1 MDTKKN
7 IILDL
12 DTGVDDSIALALAAI
27 DPSVNLLGVTATFG
41 NVATDV
47 GSRNALDVLALV
59 GRTDVPVYE
68 GAYHALTQKSF
79 HPHEVS
85 ARIHGRNGVGQ
96 VSFPRSSREVE
107 TEGAIDFIIRSMRSY
122 GGDLTIVTTGPSTNL
137 ATVLQR
143 EPGLCSWKGKVV
155 VMGGALT
162 VRGNVNHFAEANI
175 SQDPEAAKL
184 VFESGL
190 DVTMVGLDVT
200 MRSRLKQSDADQ
212 WRSGGKQF
220 GILFADMLEYY
231 IANTLG
237 NDETYVHDP
246 SAVVCALHPEYFTI
260 IPLHLTV
267 ETEGVDRGRTIV
279 DHRRLREGNPSTKAC
294 VDVDASKV
302 EMSLEKIATFAHS

>member
-1 MDTKKN
+1 MPN
-7 IILDL
+7 LLLDL

-27 DPSVNLLGVTATFG
+27 DPSVNLVGVTATFG
-41 NVATDV
+41 NVTTDV
-47 GSRNALDVLALV
+47 GARNTLDVLSLV

-68 GAYHALTQKSF
+68 GAYHALNQKSF
-79 HPHEVS
+79 HPHAVS
-85 ARIHGRNGVGQ
+85 TRIHGTNGVGQ
-96 VSFPRSSREVE
+96 VSFPKSFREIEKESAV
-107 TEGAIDFIIRSMRSY
+107 DFIIRSMRSY
-122 GGDLTIVTTGPSTNL
+122 GGDLTIITTGPSTNL

-143 EPGLCSWKGKVV
+143 EPELRSWQGKVV

-175 SQDPEAAKL
+175 SQDPEAAKM

-200 MRSRLKQSDADQ
+200 MRIRLKQRNSDL

-237 NDETYVHDP
+237 IDETYAHDP
-246 SAVVCALHPEYFTI
+246 SAVVCALNPEYFTI
-260 IPLHLTV
+260 VPLHLTV

-279 DHRRLREGNPSTKAC
+279 DHRRLREGNPTTKAC
-294 VDVDASKV
+294 IDVDAEKV
-302 EMSLEKIATFAHS
+302 EMTLEKIASFARS